1 MSRNPENHSI
11 PNSGQ
16 AIQSS
21 LPANSLSDED
31 TKHAVRAART
41 KHATMSEKQIRRIKK
56 ERLDKLLLPCP
67 FCGSQAEITT
77 CPHNTDE
84 VSTARCKTCGTR
96 MGAIFGADS
105 ARRAAE
111 AWNHRIVL

>member
-1 MSRNPENHSI
+1 MYRNPEHYAD
-11 PNSGQ
+11 PTAGQ
-16 AIQSS
+16 AIQKPLPFRSS
-21 LPANSLSDED
+21 SGKATAPARKPPVK
-31 TKHAVRAART
+31 TAV
-41 KHATMSEKQIRRIKK
+41 MSEKQIRRIEK

-67 FCGSQAEITT
+67 FCGSPAEITT

-105 ARRAAE
+105 AQRAVE
-111 AWNHRIVL
+111 AWNRRIV